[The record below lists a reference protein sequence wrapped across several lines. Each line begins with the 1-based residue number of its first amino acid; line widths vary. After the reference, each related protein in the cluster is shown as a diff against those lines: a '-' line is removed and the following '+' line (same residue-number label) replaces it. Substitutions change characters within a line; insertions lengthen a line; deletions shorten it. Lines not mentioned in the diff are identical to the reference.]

1 MSKPLNWPKWFDWP
15 WWGCAIGS
23 DERYQPRWYERR
35 AYVMG
40 LRDAA
45 RIVEHE
51 RWVATKIGEKDI
63 RFVEA
68 PSKLPRGLRRH
79 RSKSET
85 LKLATGR
92 FIIHGIHN
100 YVRRF
105 MGLPVDTRRL
115 GDPDDTGL

>member
-1 MSKPLNWPKWFDWP
+1 MKPLDWPKWFDWP
-15 WWGCAIGS
+15 FWGCAIGS
-23 DERYQPRWYERR
+23 DERYRPRWYERR

-45 RIVEHE
+45 RIAERD
-51 RWVATKIGEKDI
+51 RWVAIKIGGKDE
-63 RFVEA
+63 RFKRD
-68 PSKLPRGLRRH
+68 S
-79 RSKSET
+79 RSGRTLNEN

-92 FIIHGIHN
+92 FIIHGIHD

-115 GDPDDTGL
+115 GDPGDAGL

>member
-1 MSKPLNWPKWFDWP
+1 MSKPLNGPKWFDWP
-15 WWGCAIGS
+15 YWGCAIGS
-23 DERYQPRWYERR
+23 NERYRPRWYERR

-45 RIVEHE
+45 RIVENE
-51 RWVATKIGEKDI
+51 RWAATKIGDGDY
-63 RFVEA
+63 RFTQDA
-68 PSKLPRGLRRH
+68 RSH
-79 RSKSET
+79 RTLNEN

-105 MGLPVDTRRL
+105 MGLPLDTRRL
-115 GDPDDTGL
+115 GDPDDAGL

>member
-1 MSKPLNWPKWFDWP
+1 MTNAPKWFDWP
-15 WWGCAIGS
+15 YWGLAIGS
-23 DERYQPRWYERR
+23 SDRYQPRWYERR

-51 RWVATKIGEKDI
+51 RWTATKIGDTDV
-63 RFVEA
+63 RFVCD
-68 PSKLPRGLRRH
+68 SRSRRPFN
-79 RSKSET
+79 EN

-100 YVRRF
+100 YARRF
-105 MGLPVDTRRL
+105 LGLHPDTRRL

>member
-1 MSKPLNWPKWFDWP
+1 MIEKWPKWFDWP

-23 DERYQPRWYERR
+23 NERYEPRWYERR

-45 RIVEHE
+45 RIAEHN
-51 RWVATKIGEKDI
+51 RWIATKIGETDI
-63 RFVEA
+63 RFR
-68 PSKLPRGLRRH
+68 KDRRS
-79 RSKSET
+79 RQTKTDT

-92 FIIHGIHN
+92 FIIHGIHD
-100 YVRRF
+100 YTRRLL
-105 MGLPVDTRRL
+105 GLPVDQRRL